1 MNLSD
6 IFSDLNTESSVI
18 LPKSIKIKNIKHL
31 DIISNTT
38 SSFIPQKGGNFVNSN
53 KDINQLLSMLSTT
66 SESYYTA
73 NSTDT
78 EQLKNKLFNI
88 LQEGG
93 SPPSKSI
100 MIYNFPPTHTPTSA
114 LASVIPVVPD
124 VPDVPIAQSSSH
136 RPVDKSSSFAFSP
149 DVYSFS
155 SNTMYPIYSV
165 LSKHTPV
172 EQRDSLKFNIKRWE
186 YPEIIIS
193 HAYQEEDVI
202 KYDFKDTSP
211 ENTKELLQ
219 FINDALFNIINETIN
234 KDWFIFSL
242 YTIYKSLKLIP
253 KIHFMKVIIGYLYYK
268 LDTKGLTLDTLEN
281 IQNIFKKMIYQFYNS
296 RNDLP
301 QIYTKIFNATYY
313 SENKILYEGLK

>member
-31 DIISNTT
+31 DTISNTT

-93 SPPSKSI
+93 SRSPPSKSSI
-100 MIYNFPPTHTPTSA
+100 MNYDF
-114 LASVIPVVPD
+114 VPVFHVAP
-124 VPDVPIAQSSSH
+124 VAQSSSH
-136 RPVDKSSSFAFSP
+136 RPFASNIYSYSSTHH
-149 DVYSFS
+149 D
-155 SNTMYPIYSV
+155 PIYFDVPNPPSI
-165 LSKHTPV
+165 K
-172 EQRDSLKFNIKRWE
+172 QRDSLKFDIKTWE
-186 YPEIIIS
+186 YPKIIIS
-193 HAYQEEDVI
+193 DAYQEEDVI

-219 FINDALFNIINETIN
+219 FINDALFNIIIETEN
-234 KDWFIFSL
+234 KDWIIFSL
-242 YTIYKSLKLIP
+242 YTIYKSLKTIP
-253 KIHFMKVIIGYLYYK
+253 KIHFMRVIIGYLYYK

-296 RNDLP
+296 LNDLP
-301 QIYTKIFNATYY
+301 QIYTKIFNDTYY

>member
-31 DIISNTT
+31 DTISNTT

-93 SPPSKSI
+93 SPPSKSSI
-100 MIYNFPPTHTPTSA
+100 MNYDFIPVFPAPAPTPAPA
-114 LASVIPVVPD
+114 LASVVPVV
-124 VPDVPIAQSSSH
+124 
-136 RPVDKSSSFAFSP
+136 PVDKSSSFAFPP

-155 SNTMYPIYSV
+155 SNTMDPIYSV
-165 LSKHTPV
+165 FPKRTPV
-172 EQRDSLKFNIKRWE
+172 EQRDSPKFDIKTWE
-186 YPEIIIS
+186 YPEIS
-193 HAYQEEDVI
+193 FSYATYQEEDVI
-202 KYDFKDTSP
+202 KYDFKDTSH

-301 QIYTKIFNATYY
+301 QIYIKIFNATYY
-313 SENKILYEGLK
+313 SENKFLYKGLK